1 MQPPVRHMLRCQMI
15 VVVVVNSVTLLTL
28 AASLTAAS
36 AERLGMYSV
45 PPSDDQIILSGA
57 NMQSQSKFSA
67 DWGHS
72 GRLVNENGQHKAANR
87 EMIEAVRSRAVLA
100 SGKMKHKKHPHPKA
114 KSTPPKVKPPPPL
127 VTSLPPQPISPPQK
141 SKPPPPKAN
150 SPSQHS
156 SQKKSS
162 SPSLMKH
169 PPPAKLMSPSPQII
183 TTPNSQA
190 LAPAPAFGSASP
202 PSSVHTSPPLS
213 KLSMYPL
220 PSIPS
225 PPPSITSKSPLPP
238 ITVTQPPSVSSSSL
252 VQPYYS
258 SLYSSTG
265 ESQTGLNS
273 RLMDWSYA
281 GYQAGELPLPEHPVS
296 CSVSDFGAQ
305 GNNISDDTFAFINAI
320 ASLSGSGGVVYIPPG
335 TYQLSQQLYV
345 KQSNT
350 VLRGAGQGIT
360 ILYFTKSM
368 TDLFGQNWTGGMNW
382 GAPGEVQ
389 SNWKNAPGL
398 IRFLGPNGPDAWIPV
413 ANITANATRGSNVLQ
428 LSNTSQIQAGQWM
441 SFSQEYTGISLPN
454 DMNMRKYSY
463 SCPKCESPGEGG
475 VLRWHSRVTAVN
487 NDNTIV
493 LERNLPFNVS
503 NDWNPVA
510 YQFMEGIS
518 NIGIEYLTIH
528 MKWQG
533 YAGHFKEAG
542 WNGVEFTD
550 TSHCWARN
558 ITILNGDTL
567 LSVDRSSF
575 CTITNITTGV
585 TAKRNNFDRE
595 CHHGMNTSNSQDI
608 LFSNITHTIS
618 CYHDITV
625 FNLTVGVVFANVSG
639 VDVAM
644 DGHRFYTYG
653 TLYSNVSLG
662 AGTHPFLSG
671 GLSVWGCRAASF
683 TTYWNVTPTTAGQ
696 QTTIA
701 PPGYDMGP
709 NVNFV
714 GMNFAPTV
722 IGVLLN
728 ESFSILLCRIN
739 IFNIPVDG
747 EQT

>member
-15 VVVVVNSVTLLTL
+15 VVVVNSVTLLTL
-28 AASLTAAS
+28 ASLTAAS

-72 GRLVNENGQHKAANR
+72 RRLVNENGQHKAANR
-87 EMIEAVRSRAVLA
+87 EMIEAVRSRALLA
-100 SGKMKHKKHPHPKA
+100 SGKKHKKHPHPKA
-114 KSTPPKVKPPPPL
+114 KSTLPKVKPPPP
-127 VTSLPPQPISPPQK
+127 
-141 SKPPPPKAN
+141 
-150 SPSQHS
+150 
-156 SQKKSS
+156 
-162 SPSLMKH
+162 
-169 PPPAKLMSPSPQII
+169 AKMSHPSPQII
-183 TTPNSQA
+183 TTPNSEA
-190 LAPAPAFGSASP
+190 LAPAPAVGSTSP
-202 PSSVHTSPPLS
+202 PSSVQTSPPLS
-213 KLSMYPL
+213 KSMYPL
-220 PSIPS
+220 PS
-225 PPPSITSKSPLPP
+225 PPPSITSKSPLLP
-238 ITVTQPPSVSSSSL
+238 ITVTPQPPSVVSSSSL

-345 KQSNT
+345 KQSNI

-475 VLRWHSRVTAVN
+475 VLRWHSQVTAVN

-528 MKWQG
+528 MKWQE

-567 LSVDRSSF
+567 LSVYRSSF